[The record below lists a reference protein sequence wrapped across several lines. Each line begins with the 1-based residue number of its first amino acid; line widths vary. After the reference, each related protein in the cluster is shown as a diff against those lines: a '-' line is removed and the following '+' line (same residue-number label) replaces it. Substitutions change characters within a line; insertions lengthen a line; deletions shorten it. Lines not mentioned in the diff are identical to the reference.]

1 MPTILAGAR
10 IDEHVARHRS
20 QAEALSNSRYASNPA
35 SDVTAGPRNSSL
47 TPQSK
52 CSRNRASDRHFPTHP
67 PGAPRPPRLI
77 QINLLDLIQES
88 ITRRGTSERRP
99 GPAG

>member
-52 CSRNRASDRHFPTHP
+52 
-67 PGAPRPPRLI
+67 
-77 QINLLDLIQES
+77 
-88 ITRRGTSERRP
+88 
-99 GPAG
+99 